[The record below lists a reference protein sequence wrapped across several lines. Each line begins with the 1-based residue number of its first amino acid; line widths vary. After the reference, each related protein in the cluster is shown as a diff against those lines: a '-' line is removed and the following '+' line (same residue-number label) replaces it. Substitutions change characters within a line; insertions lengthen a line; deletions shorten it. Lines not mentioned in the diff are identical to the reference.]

1 MRSSESLTLM
11 TSKNTPAGTSSKD
24 TLRSARFIYRRLA
37 RSLQIFIERLEAG
50 LGSVD
55 ATAEQS
61 KSMNAHMKLLNQIV
75 DMENAFDK
83 RGAGGEAAGITA
95 LDLDAAKREIC
106 DRLSRRAD
114 AGCAE

>member
-1 MRSSESLTLM
+1 M
-11 TSKNTPAGTSSKD
+11 TSKKPFVGKPNKD

-37 RSLQIFIERLEAG
+37 RGLEVFVERLEAG
-50 LGSVD
+50 LGSAD

-61 KSMNAHMKLLNQIV
+61 KSINTHLKLLNQIV

-83 RGAGGEAAGITA
+83 RGASTDAGCSA
-95 LDLDAAKREIC
+95 LDLDVARREIC

-114 AGCAE
+114 AGSVE